1 MALGQW
7 MTEKRGGSDV
17 GAATDTHAVYRDGDF
32 ELHGYK
38 WFTSAITSD
47 MTLTLGLDFLLF
59 GIKSG
64 PSQTGGHK
72 VRLALALNLQRKKV
86 PKYRESSVKNR
97 IKSSYKLR
105 RGQRYRRL

>member
-1 MALGQW
+1 

-47 MTLTLGLDFLLF
+47 MTLTLGKIFHPTFPQFLSEIL
-59 GIKSG
+59 S
-64 PSQTGGHK
+64 
-72 VRLALALNLQRKKV
+72 
-86 PKYRESSVKNR
+86 
-97 IKSSYKLR
+97 
-105 RGQRYRRL
+105 

>member
-1 MALGQW
+1 

-47 MTLTLGLDFLLF
+47 MTLTLGTIFQLF
-59 GIKSG
+59 CLYRY
-64 PSQTGGHK
+64 K
-72 VRLALALNLQRKKV
+72 VRAFSESGW
-86 PKYRESSVKNR
+86 PKTT
-97 IKSSYKLR
+97 
-105 RGQRYRRL
+105 